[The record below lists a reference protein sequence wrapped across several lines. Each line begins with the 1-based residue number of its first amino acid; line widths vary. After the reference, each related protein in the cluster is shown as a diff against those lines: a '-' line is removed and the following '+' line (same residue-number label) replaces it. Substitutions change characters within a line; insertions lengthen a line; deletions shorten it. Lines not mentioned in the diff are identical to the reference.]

1 MSNRDDR
8 AERLAS
14 FQTLTFSLYRTF
26 VRRWPAALTTVA
38 LALPLGAVAHAQLLA
53 EVMTVTAIQAQFNS
67 AVSFPRGTLRAT
79 GAGVDA
85 IVRRIEGSSAWTEWE
100 AYTLGGVATGL
111 AGAIDHQVTTAYAVA
126 GYFEQS
132 RSQSTVQGPTGPE
145 THTRIVYAGSEGG
158 QRLLYFVRAGQE
170 VVWLTA
176 RSR

>member
-1 MSNRDDR
+1 MAAPR
-8 AERLAS
+8 ARLARV
-14 FQTLTFSLYRTF
+14 L
-26 VRRWPAALTTVA
+26 PAALAVA
-38 LALPLGAVAHAQLLA
+38 LLLPLGGRVHAQLLA

-85 IVRRIEGSSAWTEWE
+85 IVRRIDGSSAWTDWE
-100 AYTLGGVATGL
+100 AYTLGGVATSL

-126 GYFEQS
+126 GYFEES
-132 RSQSTVQGPTGPE
+132 RTQQTVQGPTGPE
-145 THTRIVYAGSEGG
+145 THTRIVYVGPEGG